1 MLRNSVLS
9 LVCLASTIT
18 CGGPDYL
25 ERLASGI
32 HLSMLILK
40 DPHATTTDKEKAWQ
54 DLKTYTRQAG
64 YKRAKKLLSHE
75 PHPEEIIANLENS
88 SDPE

>member
-9 LVCLASTIT
+9 LVCIASTIT
-18 CGGPDYL
+18 CGEPDYL

-32 HLSMLILK
+32 QLSMLVLK
-40 DPHATTTDKEKAWQ
+40 NPCATPYEKEKAWEE
-54 DLKTYTRQAG
+54 LKTYTRQSG
-64 YKRAKKLLSHE
+64 FKRAKKLLSDQ
-75 PHPEEIIANLENS
+75 PHPEEIIADLENA